1 MFCLTVLASYPAPTT
16 FFVRWSHIVHTL
28 SGGGDL
34 PPTGM
39 TGTESVGGG
48 VGASLSLSLP
58 LGWVLEGG
66 RPDAARDS

>member
-1 MFCLTVLASYPAPTT
+1 M
-16 FFVRWSHIVHTL
+16 HTL

-48 VGASLSLSLP
+48 VGVSLSLS